1 MIDLSIVIVSWNTC
15 ELTLAC
21 LESIEREV
29 RARRDAGRI
38 ECEVILVDNASS
50 DATVPSVRARFP
62 GVKLLAQ
69 SENLGFAAGNNVGFR
84 EARGRHVLL
93 LNSDTVLKH
102 DSLECMVRYLDAH
115 PDVGALGP
123 QLLNSDGSK
132 QNCIHNFPSLT
143 TEFIPKGILE
153 RCWPARFPSKRF
165 AHHAPLAVDAVLG
178 ACLMLRREVIERVG
192 PMPEEYFLFLEET
205 DWCWSMHEA
214 GFRVVHLP
222 TVEVWHHSG
231 ASSKKRI
238 RAATRIEYHRSL
250 YRFFRKRRGAVAMAL
265 VWLYRLVKN
274 LFYLLALAL
283 PATVSLR
290 QRDRWQAS
298 AAVLAWHL
306 MGCPAHAGLRTARLP
321 AVPAPAASVGRD
333 TTK

>member
-29 RARRDAGRI
+29 RARRDTECIA
-38 ECEVILVDNASS
+38 CEVILVDNASS
-50 DATVPSVRARFP
+50 DATVPSVQARFP
-62 GVKLLAQ
+62 WVKLLAQ
-69 SENLGFAAGNNVGFR
+69 SANLGFAAGNNVGFR
-84 EARGRHVLL
+84 EAQGRHVLL
-93 LNSDTVLKH
+93 LNSDTVLKR

-115 PDVGALGP
+115 PEVGAVGP

-132 QNCIHNFPSLT
+132 QNCVHNFPSLA
-143 TEFIPKGILE
+143 TELIPKGILE
-153 RCWPARFPSKRF
+153 RFLPARFPSKRF
-165 AHHAPLAVDAVLG
+165 VHHAPLEVDAVLG
-178 ACLMLRREVIERVG
+178 ACLMVRRAVIERVG

-205 DWCWSMHEA
+205 DWCWEIRAA
-214 GFRVVHLP
+214 GFRVMHLP

-250 YRFFRKRRGAVAMAL
+250 YRFFRKRRGVAAAAL
-265 VWLYRLVKN
+265 IWLYRLFKN
-274 LFYLLALAL
+274 LFYLLILAL
-283 PATVSLR
+283 PAVVSRR

-306 MGCPAHAGLRTARLP
+306 AGCPANAGLRVARLP
-321 AVPAPAASVGRD
+321 AASASVTSTGREVV
-333 TTK
+333 K